1 MMKNRIPM
9 RKITI
14 AALLAASL
22 AQPAPA
28 QTNPLSRSSSVPAVQ
43 PDPVPGQ
50 GADFAPSEATAT
62 TAYMGAA
69 RDDLHN
75 DCTAYNPCAL
85 PSSAPHPLGQLGDLS
100 K

>member
-1 MMKNRIPM
+1 MKIRATKM
-9 RKITI
+9 KFT
-14 AALLAASL
+14 ALLALMTLLSPGAAMAQLASTRNT
-22 AQPAPA
+22 P
-28 QTNPLSRSSSVPAVQ
+28 VQ

-50 GADFAPSEATAT
+50 GANYAPSDATAT
-62 TAYMGAA
+62 TAYMGPA

-75 DCTAYNPCAL
+75 DCTEFNPCAL